1 MPKGY
6 EAVSREPKFFKGDGG
21 AFCAL
26 AVIASVLAVL
36 NINFK
41 QAAVNTAFACA
52 NILTPKIKIYS
63 KAEIKKITTENSSK
77 SNGINDIPITDSR
90 EEPSV
95 EASSDIYATPK
106 DILELAQAY
115 TNEYSQKKHD
125 GKIVEKT
132 YDKTSATS
140 VFKNITVRNTTSSHS
155 INIEKSLNEKAKL
168 NISDKS
174 QPTVLIFHTHTTESY
189 QMTNEGWYTR
199 SYPTR
204 HNEKNQNMVRVG
216 DAICQELEKSGIG
229 VIHDTE
235 IHDLKY
241 TGAYDN
247 SRKTVE
253 KILKENPTVQIVLDV
268 HRDAIEQSDG
278 TKIKPT
284 FTYNG
289 KKAAQ
294 LMIIAGCQDGKVKD
308 FPNWEQNLT
317 FALQLHEK
325 TETMFP
331 KMMRPILFSAR
342 KYNMDVVPCSVL
354 LEFGS
359 DSNTLAEAEYSGHL
373 FGRALSAYIQEKA
386 GE

>member
-1 MPKGY
+1 
-6 EAVSREPKFFKGDGG
+6 
-21 AFCAL
+21 
-26 AVIASVLAVL
+26 
-36 NINFK
+36 
-41 QAAVNTAFACA
+41 
-52 NILTPKIKIYS
+52 
-63 KAEIKKITTENSSK
+63 
-77 SNGINDIPITDSR
+77 
-90 EEPSV
+90 
-95 EASSDIYATPK
+95 
-106 DILELAQAY
+106 
-115 TNEYSQKKHD
+115 
-125 GKIVEKT
+125 
-132 YDKTSATS
+132 
-140 VFKNITVRNTTSSHS
+140 
-155 INIEKSLNEKAKL
+155 
-168 NISDKS
+168 
-174 QPTVLIFHTHTTESY
+174 
-189 QMTNEGWYTR
+189 
-199 SYPTR
+199 
-204 HNEKNQNMVRVG
+204 MVRVG

>member
-1 MPKGY
+1 MLKGY
-6 EAVSREPKFFKGDGG
+6 VNVSREARIFKADSG

-26 AVIASVLAVL
+26 LIIVLIFAVS
-36 NINFK
+36 NIYFK
-41 QAAVNTAFACA
+41 EAAADTALLCA
-52 NILTPKIKIYS
+52 NILVPKIKIS
-63 KAEIKKITTENSSK
+63 FKTEAKKIDTENSGK
-77 SNGINDIPITDSR
+77 INSVNNILITDD
-90 EEPSV
+90 SV
-95 EASSDIYATPK
+95 APLASVSSEVYSTPQ
-106 DILELAQAY
+106 DILELSKAYKEKYSNAQ
-115 TNEYSQKKHD
+115 HD
-125 GKIVEKT
+125 GKILEKT

-155 INIEKSLNEKAKL
+155 INIEKSLNQEAKL
-168 NISDKS
+168 SISDKS
-174 QPTVLIFHTHTTESY
+174 KPTVLIFHTHTTESY
-189 QMTNEGWYTR
+189 QMTDEGWYTN

-216 DAICQELEKSGIG
+216 DAICKELEKSGIG

-235 IHDLKY
+235 IHDAKY

-247 SRKTVE
+247 SRATVE
-253 KILKENPTVQIVLDV
+253 KILKENPTIQIVLDV
-268 HRDAIEQSDG
+268 HRDAIQQSDG

-284 FTYNG
+284 FSFDG

-294 LMIIAGCQDGKVKD
+294 LMIIAGCEDGKVKD
-308 FPNWEQNLT
+308 FPNWAQNLT
-317 FALQLHEK
+317 FALQIHQK

-331 KMMRPILFSAR
+331 TMMRPILFSAR

-373 FGRALSAYIQEKA
+373 FGKALAAYIEEKT